1 MTMNSESG
9 SNSAGGNS
17 GTNYDVIVIGAGVIG
32 AAVGYE
38 LARRGKRT
46 LNIDK
51 LPASGYGSTSNSCAI
66 IRFSYS
72 TYDGVAMSWEGQHYW
87 ANWSDYL
94 GGDVDERG
102 LARFIQCGTA
112 LLKKP
117 GGDSHHEKV
126 IPLLRELN
134 IPFED
139 WDVEQLVARF
149 PAFDGSIFGP
159 PKRPDDD
166 EFWAEPTDRLL
177 GAVWTGQAGYITD
190 PQLSAHN
197 LQRAAENVGGEFR
210 FNTEITAINTE
221 GGRVVGVTVAGS
233 KPDTDQQVSEVLS
246 APIVINVAGPHS
258 FVINRMAGL
267 EGTMAISTR
276 ALRHEV
282 HHVASPP
289 GIAYEANGCHV
300 QDGDTGI
307 YFRPEAGDNIL
318 IGSEDPDCDPQEWI
332 EDPDDFDRDISQ
344 AQWEAQVLRLARR
357 MPDLGVP
364 NQRRGVVDLYDVA
377 DDWIP
382 IYDKTDLPGFYVA
395 IGTSGNQY
403 KNAGVAAHCMAEL
416 IEAVE
421 GGHDHDADAIS
432 VTGRYTGLK
441 LDLGSFGRNREINAN
456 SSFSVNG

>member
-1 MTMNSESG
+1 MDDRPT
-9 SNSAGGNS
+9 
-17 GTNYDVIVIGAGVIG
+17 TNYDAIVIGAGVIG
-32 AAVGYE
+32 AALGYE
-38 LARRGKRT
+38 LAKRGRRT

-51 LPASGYGSTSNSCAI
+51 NPAAGFGSTSNSCAI

-72 TYDGVAMSWEGQHYW
+72 TYDGVAMAWEGQHYW
-87 ANWSDYL
+87 ANWAEYL
-94 GGDVDERG
+94 GGEVDERG
-102 LARFIQCGTA
+102 LIEFVQCGTA

-117 GGDSHHEKV
+117 GGDGHHEKV
-126 IPLLRELN
+126 VPLLTELG

-139 WDVEQLVARF
+139 WSREKLVARF
-149 PAFDGSIFGP
+149 PAFDAAVFGP
-159 PKRPDDD
+159 PKRPSD
-166 EFWAEPTDRLL
+166 EGFWADPTEQLL
-177 GAVWTGQAGYITD
+177 GAIWTPDAGYISD
-190 PQLSAHN
+190 PQLSTHN
-197 LQRAAENVGGEFR
+197 LQRAAERVGGEFR
-210 FNTEITAINTE
+210 FNAEVARIDRA
-221 GGRVVGVTVAGS
+221 GGRVTGVTLAGGES
-233 KPDTDQQVSEVLS
+233 LR
-246 APIVINVAGPHS
+246 APVVVNVAGPHS

-267 EGTMAISTR
+267 EGTMNIGTK

-289 GIAYEANGCHV
+289 GVAYGTTGCHV

-318 IGSEDPDCDPQEWI
+318 IGSEDPACDPREWVAV
-332 EDPDDFDRDISQ
+332 PDHFDREITQ
-344 AQWEAQVLRLARR
+344 EQWEAQVLRLARR

-382 IYDKTDLPGFYVA
+382 IYDRTDLDGFYVA

-403 KNAGVAAHCMAEL
+403 KNAGVAGACMAEL

-421 GGHDHDADAIS
+421 AGHDHDADPIV
-432 VTGRYTGLK
+432 VTGRYTGLEIH
-441 LDLGSFGRNREINAN
+441 LGSFGRNREINPN

>member
-1 MTMNSESG
+1 MAADRENER
-9 SNSAGGNS
+9 
-17 GTNYDVIVIGAGVIG
+17 YDVIVIGAGVIG

-38 LARRGKRT
+38 LARRGRRT

-51 LPASGYGSTSNSCAI
+51 LPAAGYGSTSNSCAI

-87 ANWSDYL
+87 ANWRDHL

-102 LARFIQCGTA
+102 LARFIRCGTA

-117 GGDSHHEKV
+117 GGHHEKV
-126 IPLLRELN
+126 IPLLGELG

-139 WDVEQLVARF
+139 WSVEELVARF
-149 PAFDGSIFGP
+149 PAFDPSVFGP
-159 PKRPDDD
+159 PKRPDD
-166 EFWAEPTDRLL
+166 ESFWAEPTERLL
-177 GAVWTGQAGYITD
+177 GAVWTADSGYISD

-197 LQRAAENVGGEFR
+197 LQRAAEAVGGRFR
-210 FNTEITAINTE
+210 FNTAVTAIE
-221 GGRVVGVTVAGS
+221 RDGGRVIGVTVDG
-233 KPDTDQQVSEVLS
+233 PDGPEVLS
-246 APIVINVAGPHS
+246 APVVVNVAGPHS
-258 FVINRMAGL
+258 FVVNRMAGL
-267 EGTMAISTR
+267 EGTMKIATR

-289 GIAYEANGCHV
+289 GVDYEATGCHL

-307 YFRPEAGDNIL
+307 YIRPEAGDNIL
-318 IGSEDPDCDPQEWI
+318 IGSEDPECDPREWVD
-332 EDPDDFDRDISQ
+332 DPDHFDREITED
-344 AQWEAQVLRLARR
+344 QWQAQVLRLARR

-364 NQRRGVVDLYDVA
+364 NRRRGVVDLYDVA

-382 IYDKTDLPGFYVA
+382 IYDRTDLSGFYVA

-421 GGHDHDADAIS
+421 AGHDHDAAPLT
-432 VTGRYTGLK
+432 VEGRYTGLAI
-441 LDLGSFGRNREINAN
+441 DLGSFSRNRDINER

>member
-1 MTMNSESG
+1 MTT
-9 SNSAGGNS
+9 GN
-17 GTNYDVIVIGAGVIG
+17 GTDHGEPAYDAIIIGAGVIG

-38 LARRGKRT
+38 LARRGRRT

-51 LPASGYGSTSNSCAI
+51 LPAAGYGSTSNSCAI

-87 ANWSDYL
+87 SNWAQYL
-94 GGDVDERG
+94 GGEVDERG

-117 GGDSHHEKV
+117 DGGHHEKV
-126 IPLLRELN
+126 IPLLTELG

-139 WDVEQLVARF
+139 WSLEQLAERF
-149 PAFDGSIFGP
+149 PAFDGSMFGP

-166 EFWAEPTDRLL
+166 GFWAEPTGTLL
-177 GAVWTGQAGYITD
+177 GAVWTGQSGYISD

-197 LQRAAENVGGEFR
+197 LQRAAEAVGGRFR
-210 FNTEITAINTE
+210 FATEVTAVTTDQ
-221 GGRVVGVTVAGS
+221 GRVTGLSVRPSG
-233 KPDTDQQVSEVLS
+233 TDADGGEPVVETLT
-246 APIVINVAGPHS
+246 APVVVNVAGPHS
-258 FVINRMAGL
+258 FVVNRMAGL
-267 EGTMAISTR
+267 DGTMKINTR

-289 GIAYEANGCHV
+289 GVNYEATGCHV

-307 YFRPEAGDNIL
+307 YIRPEAGDNIL
-318 IGSEDPDCDPQEWI
+318 IGSEDPACDPREWV
-332 EDPDDFDRDISQ
+332 EDPDHFERQITP

-382 IYDKTDLPGFYVA
+382 IYDKTDLGGFYVA

-421 GGHDHDADAIS
+421 AGHDHDAEPL
-432 VTGRYTGLK
+432 VVPGRYTGLE
-441 LDLGSFGRNREINAN
+441 LHLGSFSRNREINQE